1 MMTEHEKQ
9 LLTEDLCQRLPYGVK
24 VSFSASAYP
33 FNTLGGYFD
42 SQFYLTEPELWTF
55 PQYIKPFLR
64 STEEM
69 TESELRE
76 YLNTMDKI
84 EVGENIYKYIE
95 TAKTYKY
102 LNSHHFDYRGLI
114 GKGLAI
120 KADRKIYVSE

>member
-1 MMTEHEKQ
+1 MMTEYEKQ

-24 VSFSASAYP
+24 VSFIASSRP

-42 SQFYLTEPELWTF
+42 SQFYLTEPELWTY

-69 TESELRE
+69 TESELKE
-76 YLNTMDKI
+76 YLDTMDRI

>member
-1 MMTEHEKQ
+1 MTEHEKQ
-9 LLTEDLCQRLPYGVK
+9 LLTEDLCQRLLYGVK
-24 VSFSASAYP
+24 VSFIASAYP
-33 FNTLGGYFD
+33 FNTLGGYFN
-42 SQFYLTEPELWTF
+42 SQFYLTEPELWTS
-55 PQYIKPFLR
+55 PQYIKPYLR
-64 STEEM
+64 STEDM

-76 YLNTMDKI
+76 YLDTMDRV

-120 KADRKIYVSE
+120 KADRKIYVSEQ